1 MLFQTLLQGKLFLI
15 FLFFGIIIGALYECV
30 FLLHNIFKNKIIDF
44 FLDLAYGIIVSI
56 LFIFITNL
64 FNYGEFRFYLLLSYI
79 LGFIILRKTVGYLVR
94 KMIKFVCNKIKH
106 FVLYL
111 KSNKFI
117 AKIFK

>member
-15 FLFFGIIIGALYECV
+15 FLFFGIVIGVFYECCYLIQNV
-30 FLLHNIFKNKIIDF
+30 FKNRVIDF
-44 FLDLAYGIIVSI
+44 FLDLFYGIVIGV

-64 FNYGEFRFYLLLSYI
+64 FNYGEFRFYLLLAYI
-79 LGFIILRKTVGYLVR
+79 LGFIIMRKTVGYLVR
-94 KMIKFVCNKIKH
+94 KMIKFLCNKLKQL
-106 FVLYL
+106 VLYL